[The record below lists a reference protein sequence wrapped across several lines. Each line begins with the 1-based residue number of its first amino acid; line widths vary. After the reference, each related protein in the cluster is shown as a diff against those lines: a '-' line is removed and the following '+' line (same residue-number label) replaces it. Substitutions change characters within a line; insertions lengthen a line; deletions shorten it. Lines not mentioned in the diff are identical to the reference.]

1 MAEIHRVQL
10 RMSRFFREINKR
22 SFTVPSR
29 GLFNKMPLVSG
40 ELHIWQKSN
49 LHRCLQRFF
58 EKSKQRKKKRWIF
71 TGFSCTKV
79 TSVSHQR
86 HHTLG
91 KDAYHSSDNQP
102 DGSNT
107 IPKSSVLISTVHS
120 NLGNLTPSLNVF
132 LFLFFPLFQVYC
144 LQNALCRCGHE
155 NARTKIQQPQKNKQ
169 TKTQTIKT
177 DKNKLI
183 LFHHLRCH

>member
-10 RMSRFFREINKR
+10 RMSRLFREINKR

-40 ELHIWQKSN
+40 ELHIWQRSN

-58 EKSKQRKKKRWIF
+58 EKSKQKKKRWIF
-71 TGFSCTKV
+71 TGFSRTKV
-79 TSVSHQR
+79 TSMSHQR

-132 LFLFFPLFQVYC
+132 LFLFFSLFQVYC
-144 LQNALCRCGHE
+144 LQNALCRRGHE
-155 NARTKIQQPQKNKQ
+155 NALTKIQQPQKNKQ

>member
-1 MAEIHRVQL
+1 
-10 RMSRFFREINKR
+10 
-22 SFTVPSR
+22 
-29 GLFNKMPLVSG
+29 MPLVSG
-40 ELHIWQKSN
+40 ELHIWQRSN

-58 EKSKQRKKKRWIF
+58 EKSKQRKKKDE
-71 TGFSCTKV
+71 FSQVFLVPKLP
-79 TSVSHQR
+79 SVSHQR

-107 IPKSSVLISTVHS
+107 ISKSSVLISTVHS

-169 TKTQTIKT
+169 KHKQ
-177 DKNKLI
+177 
-183 LFHHLRCH
+183 